1 MTTVT
6 SNEHYNLT
14 EHPIAESDIKDIDW
28 EDSDRFWVD
37 VEVFQVTLN
46 DGTKLT
52 IDTKE
57 VSDAVQKAIC
67 DWLFNNFEPVPDTL
81 DPCEWELENELP
93 FEDEEE
99 GDTGNVDEWSELLA
113 YAEMRSEQAKDLYE
127 QYIDTLTAY

>member
-14 EHPIAESDIKDIDW
+14 ENPIAESDIKDIDW

-37 VEVFQVTLN
+37 VEVFQVTLK

-93 FEDEEE
+93 FEDEYL
-99 GDTGNVDEWSELLA
+99 DIDVLA
-113 YAEMRSEQAKDLYE
+113 QADIRAEVAKDLYE